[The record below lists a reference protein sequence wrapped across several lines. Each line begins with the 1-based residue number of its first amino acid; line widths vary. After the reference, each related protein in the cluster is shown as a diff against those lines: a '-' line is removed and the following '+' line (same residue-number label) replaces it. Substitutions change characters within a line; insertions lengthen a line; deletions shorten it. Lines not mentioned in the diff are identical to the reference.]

1 MNKRINFTNDCADFV
16 IRRPE
21 EISYLYFPLASETG
35 LKSSISPLL
44 GGDAKITQNSFL
56 FSPVSSENLHNDRST
71 RNFWVRIR
79 RGQDEAAIWSV
90 TGASASQEADRFTK
104 DQEDS

>member
-44 GGDAKITQNSFL
+44 GGDAKSRKTVF
-56 FSPVSSENLHNDRST
+56 FSRRSVQKIFIMT
-71 RNFWVRIR
+71 GRP
-79 RGQDEAAIWSV
+79 AIS
-90 TGASASQEADRFTK
+90 GLGSAMGRMRQRSGL
-104 DQEDS
+104 